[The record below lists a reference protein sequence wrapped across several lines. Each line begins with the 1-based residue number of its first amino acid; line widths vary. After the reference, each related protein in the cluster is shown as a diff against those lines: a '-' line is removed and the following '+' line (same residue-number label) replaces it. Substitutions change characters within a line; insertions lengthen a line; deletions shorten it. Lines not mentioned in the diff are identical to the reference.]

1 MMHRASPRQIC
12 PTLAGGFTTQASHM
26 RTFHIARLTLI
37 QLRTHAEMYSSL
49 WRQLSRAGFAMRW
62 CRAQNIG
69 PPLASGKP

>member
-1 MMHRASPRQIC
+1 MMHRASPRRIC
-12 PTLAGGFTTQASHM
+12 PALAGGFTAQASAM

-37 QLRTHAEMYSSL
+37 QLRTHIEMYSSPC
-49 WRQLSRAGFAMRW
+49 RHLSRAGFAMRW